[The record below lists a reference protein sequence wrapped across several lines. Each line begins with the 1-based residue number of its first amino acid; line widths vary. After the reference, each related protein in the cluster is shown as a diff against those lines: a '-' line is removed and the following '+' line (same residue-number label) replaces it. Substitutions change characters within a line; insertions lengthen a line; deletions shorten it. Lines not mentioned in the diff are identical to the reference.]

1 MFYYKITA
9 DTPFCGTNCEDYVA
23 SKEELTPTELDEMAE
38 ELCRN
43 NAEGYEYLVSGWD
56 DEMLEDMS
64 EEEQAEI
71 IENYSADCDGSWER
85 VSGGE
90 FESEMGVD
98 LG

>member
-9 DTPFCGTNCEDYVA
+9 DTPFCGTNCEEYVA
-23 SKEELTPTELDEMAE
+23 SKEELTPAELDEMAE
-38 ELCRN
+38 EFCRN

-71 IENYSADCDGSWER
+71 IENYYADCDGSWEQI
-85 VSGGE
+85 SKEE

>member
-23 SKEELTPTELDEMAE
+23 SKEELTPAELDEMAE
-38 ELCRN
+38 ELCRS
-43 NAEGYEYLVSGWD
+43 NAESYEYCITGWD
-56 DEMLEDMS
+56 DEMLEDMT
-64 EEEQAEI
+64 EEEQTEI
-71 IENYSADCDGSWER
+71 IENYYADCDGSWEQI
-85 VSGGE
+85 SQEE

>member
-23 SKEELTPTELDEMAE
+23 SKEELTPAELDEMAE
-38 ELCRN
+38 EFCRN
-43 NAEGYEYLVSGWD
+43 NAESYEYLVTGWD
-56 DEMLEDMS
+56 DEMLEDMT
-64 EEEQAEI
+64 EEEQTEI
-71 IENYSADCDGSWER
+71 IENYYADCDGSWEQI
-85 VSGGE
+85 SKEE

>member
-9 DTPFCGTNCEDYVA
+9 DTPFCGTNCEEYVA
-23 SKEELTPTELDEMAE
+23 SKEELTPAELDEMAE
-38 ELCRN
+38 EFCRN
-43 NAEGYEYLVSGWD
+43 NAEGYEYLVTGWD

-71 IENYSADCDGSWER
+71 IENYYADCDGSWEQI
-85 VSGGE
+85 SQEE